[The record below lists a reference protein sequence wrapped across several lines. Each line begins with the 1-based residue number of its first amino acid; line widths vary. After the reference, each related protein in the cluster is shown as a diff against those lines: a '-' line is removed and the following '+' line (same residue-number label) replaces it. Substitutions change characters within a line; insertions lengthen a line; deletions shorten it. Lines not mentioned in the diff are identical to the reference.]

1 MMESIKEFPSFQL
14 LPTELR
20 LKIYHHAISSL
31 PSRTLLFHSTTR
43 RNYIY
48 LPITLLS
55 VNHEAREEVLKSYN
69 KIESYLL
76 RVPCY
81 FNPDRDL
88 VDLSELWRYEERGR
102 SRLRVVRAFERNGV
116 EARYI
121 VNVDYEKCICSGGEL
136 RERYSSARFRRR

>member
-1 MMESIKEFPSFQL
+1 MESLKEFPSFQL

-20 LKIYHHAISSL
+20 LKIYHHAISDL
-31 PSRTLLFHSTTR
+31 PSHTIPFRSTTR
-43 RNYIY
+43 KNRIY
-48 LPITLLS
+48 LPIALLS
-55 VNHEAREEVLKSYN
+55 VNRETRSEVLKSY
-69 KIESYLL
+69 KKVESYLL

-121 VNVDYEKCICSGGEL
+121 VNVDYEKCVWTGEEL
-136 RERYSSARFRRR
+136 REKYSSARHRRR